1 MQPRLLRGGSHG
13 VFLQGEY
20 YLVVSQLPLD
30 VQETG
35 VSEEEVGLR
44 LEPGACVSTSGG
56 MRRIAGWDSELR

>member
-1 MQPRLLRGGSHG
+1 MQPRLLRDGSHG

-35 VSEEEVGLR
+35 VSEDVGGWLAAGAGCVRVDEWQDEEDWRVG
-44 LEPGACVSTSGG
+44 
-56 MRRIAGWDSELR
+56 